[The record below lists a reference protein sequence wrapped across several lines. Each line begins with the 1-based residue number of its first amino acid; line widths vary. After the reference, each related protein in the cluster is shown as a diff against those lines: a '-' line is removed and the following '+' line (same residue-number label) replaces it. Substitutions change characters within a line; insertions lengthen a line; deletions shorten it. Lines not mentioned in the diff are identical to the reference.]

1 MRVKLSYSV
10 EEEDVLAEAAKM
22 LNLSSDRLQEAIE
35 LFQAIQ
41 QELGLASNEDSEP
54 NIQIVLDKLEELR
67 KWLLEVDT
75 RTAEVG
81 SVVTA
86 YDDYRRAQRSSP
98 SEPEPPEESN
108 LDDAAGNE

>member
-10 EEEDVLAEAAKM
+10 EEEDVLTEAAKM
-22 LNLSSDRLQEAIE
+22 LNLSRDRLQEAIE
-35 LFQAIQ
+35 LFQAIT
-41 QELGLASNEDSEP
+41 QELGLSSNKDSET
-54 NIQIVLDKLEELR
+54 NIQIVLDKLEDLR
-67 KWLLEVDT
+67 KCLLEIDT

-98 SEPEPPEESN
+98 PEPEPPEESN
-108 LDDAAGNE
+108 LDDSAGNE

>member
-10 EEEDVLAEAAKM
+10 EEEDVLTEAAKM
-22 LNLSSDRLQEAIE
+22 LNLSGDRLQEAIE

-41 QELGLASNEDSEP
+41 QELGLPSNEDTAP
-54 NIQIVLDKLEELR
+54 NIQIVLDKLEDLR
-67 KWLLEVDT
+67 KCLLEVDT